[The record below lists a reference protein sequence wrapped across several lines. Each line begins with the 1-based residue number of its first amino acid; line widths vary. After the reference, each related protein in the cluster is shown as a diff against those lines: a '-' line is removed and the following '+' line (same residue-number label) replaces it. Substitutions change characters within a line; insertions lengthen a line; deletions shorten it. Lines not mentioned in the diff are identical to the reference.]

1 VPAVVA
7 DTGPLRY
14 LVLIDAIGLLPRL
27 FGRVLIPEMVS
38 AELSR
43 PSTPR
48 RVREWLAA
56 DPAWLELQ
64 SRDRPTQRQSPARGE
79 RLHDDSAALEV
90 RRDRNED
97 REPYVSGGGRDG
109 VS

>member
-1 VPAVVA
+1 MPVVVA
-7 DTGPLRY
+7 DAGPLRY
-14 LVLIDAIGLLPRL
+14 LVLIDAIDLLPRL

-56 DPAWLELQ
+56 DPA
-64 SRDRPTQRQSPARGE
+64 
-79 RLHDDSAALEV
+79 
-90 RRDRNED
+90 
-97 REPYVSGGGRDG
+97 
-109 VS
+109 